1 MKAKGT
7 LKSFHK
13 VIRHLERQRVA
24 LALTIVSML
33 VLVGIQLIAPQ
44 LIRTMVATV
53 TDPEAGAG
61 AVGIVARLALLT
73 LGVYAARAF
82 LQFVRS
88 YAAHVAAWHV
98 VGDVRDEVYRHLQ
111 RLSLRFYEDKQT
123 GQLMSRTV
131 NDSELL
137 EQLVAHAIPDV
148 LVNVLMLAGVT
159 AVLVRM
165 SWQLALLSMVPI
177 PFIVL
182 GMRGFAR
189 YVRPAFQRRQVELGE
204 LNAALN
210 DNLSGI
216 REIQAF
222 TREDTESERIWDRIV
237 RHRDSLLHAL
247 KLMAVFHP
255 SVEFA
260 ASLGTI
266 VLIYFGGRLVL
277 AGSLPIADLVAYFLY
292 LELLYAPV
300 RALSTVWENIQQ
312 SLAGADRIA
321 ELLDQEPD
329 VAERADA
336 LDLPD
341 RAQGA
346 VRFEDVSF
354 RYAVGDMVLK
364 SISLDVPAGSVV
376 ALVGPTGVGKSTLS
390 MLIPRFYDV
399 TEGRIT
405 LDGHDVRTLS
415 LESLRSQISIV
426 LQEVFLFH
434 GTVRENILFGRP
446 DASEDEMVEAARI
459 ANASEFIDQLPEG
472 YDTMIGERGV
482 KLSGGQR
489 QRLAIARA
497 VLRDAPIL
505 ILDEATSSVD
515 TETEYLIQQAL
526 ERLME
531 GRTTVV
537 IAHRLST
544 IRRADSIVVLQD
556 GMIVDQG
563 THDDLIARDGLY
575 RHLSRVQLEDDALAA
590 EIG

>member
-1 MKAKGT
+1 
-7 LKSFHK
+7 
-13 VIRHLERQRVA
+13 
-24 LALTIVSML
+24 
-33 VLVGIQLIAPQ
+33 
-44 LIRTMVATV
+44 
-53 TDPEAGAG
+53 
-61 AVGIVARLALLT
+61 
-73 LGVYAARAF
+73 
-82 LQFVRS
+82 
-88 YAAHVAAWHV
+88 
-98 VGDVRDEVYRHLQ
+98 
-111 RLSLRFYEDKQT
+111 
-123 GQLMSRTV
+123 
-131 NDSELL
+131 
-137 EQLVAHAIPDV
+137 
-148 LVNVLMLAGVT
+148 
-159 AVLVRM
+159 
-165 SWQLALLSMVPI
+165 
-177 PFIVL
+177 
-182 GMRGFAR
+182 
-189 YVRPAFQRRQVELGE
+189 
-204 LNAALN
+204 
-210 DNLSGI
+210 
-216 REIQAF
+216 
-222 TREDTESERIWDRIV
+222 
-237 RHRDSLLHAL
+237 
-247 KLMAVFHP
+247 
-255 SVEFA
+255 
-260 ASLGTI
+260 
-266 VLIYFGGRLVL
+266 
-277 AGSLPIADLVAYFLY
+277 
-292 LELLYAPV
+292 
-300 RALSTVWENIQQ
+300 
-312 SLAGADRIA
+312 
-321 ELLDQEPD
+321 
-329 VAERADA
+329 
-336 LDLPD
+336 
-341 RAQGA
+341 
-346 VRFEDVSF
+346 
-354 RYAVGDMVLK
+354 
-364 SISLDVPAGSVV
+364 VPAGSVV